1 MSEKVT
7 LEEFE
12 STGDPMLDDNFE
24 IIFSKLPVNGQDGAK
39 SLRICGESGKS
50 PVGIKEEELS

>member
-24 IIFSKLPVNGQDGAK
+24 IIFSKLPVNGQAGVKVSADAVKAAK
-39 SLRICGESGKS
+39 AQLA
-50 PVGIKEEELS
+50 

>member
-1 MSEKVT
+1 MSKVT
-7 LEEFE
+7 MDEFE

-39 SLRICGESGKS
+39 SLHSHQVRYS
-50 PVGIKEEELS
+50 PRECHSKK